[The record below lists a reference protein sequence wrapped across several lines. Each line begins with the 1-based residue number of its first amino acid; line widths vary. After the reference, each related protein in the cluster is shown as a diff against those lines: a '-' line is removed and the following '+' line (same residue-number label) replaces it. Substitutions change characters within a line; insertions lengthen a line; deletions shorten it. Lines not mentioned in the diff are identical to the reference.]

1 MIVAKPYRIALFN
14 PNTSA
19 STTELML
26 TCARRAAPPT
36 VLIDGRTAPHGC
48 AMITNQADLDRAAE
62 VVADHGQEIA
72 AQGFDAIIVAGFGDP
87 GLDPLRQRISL
98 PVTGLAEAGIGEAAR
113 GGRRFSI
120 VTVTPELETSLRAA
134 AIRHGSEG
142 TLASIRFTSGPLAK
156 VMNTPAGLEDAL
168 LISCIEAISQDA
180 AQAIVIGGGP
190 LARAATALA
199 ARLKVPVIDPVAA
212 AVQLAC
218 ERGGIVSPRQAS
230 KPKG

>member
-1 MIVAKPYRIALFN
+1 MMVANPYRIALLN

-26 TCARRAAPPT
+26 SCARRAAPPS
-36 VLIDGRTAPHGC
+36 VLIDGRTVPHGC
-48 AMITNQADLDRAAE
+48 AMITNQADLDQAAE
-62 VVADHGQEIA
+62 VVADYGQEIA

-87 GLDPLRQRISL
+87 GLDPLRRRIKL

-120 VTVTPELETSLRAA
+120 VTVTPELEASLRAA

-142 TLASIRFTSGPLAK
+142 MLASIRFTSGPLAK
-156 VMNTPAGLEDAL
+156 VMDTPAGLEDAL
-168 LISCIEAISQDA
+168 LRGCIEAIDMDA

-190 LARAATALA
+190 LAQAAGALA
-199 ARLKVPVIDPVAA
+199 ARLNVPVIDPVAA

-218 ERGGIVSPRQAS
+218 ERGGILRSRSA
-230 KPKG
+230 G